1 MISKARIMTVN
12 EPWTLLI
19 EGAATLGISLTRD
32 QMKAFE
38 LYLKELNLWRKK
50 INLTSRKDDRE
61 IILKDLL
68 DSLTL
73 LKYLPQET
81 SVLDLGSG
89 AGFPGIPLRIVR
101 PGLKVVLL
109 EATRK
114 KVFFLKEVLRILK
127 LSGVNIYWTGE
138 EKGIGGLSASF
149 DFVVSRAFGS
159 LLAFASEGIGFLK
172 KGGILLAM
180 KGKKGR
186 EELEE
191 SLASLRSKGLGLDFV
206 ETIHI
211 PYLRHERNLIGLKK
225 N

>member
-1 MISKARIMTVN
+1 MTAK
-12 EPWTLLI
+12 EPWNLLI
-19 EGAATLGISLTRD
+19 EGAATLGISLTPD

-38 LYLKELNLWRKK
+38 LYLKALNLWRKK

-61 IILKDLL
+61 IILKDFL

-89 AGFPGIPLRIVR
+89 AGFPGIPLGIVR
-101 PGLKVVLL
+101 TGLKVVLL

-114 KVFFLKEVLRILK
+114 KFFFLKEVLRISK
-127 LSGVNIYWTGE
+127 LSEVKVRWTGE
-138 EKGIGGLSASF
+138 DKGIEDLSASF

-172 KGGILLAM
+172 EGGILLAM
-180 KGKKGR
+180 KGKRGP
-186 EELEE
+186 EELEK
-191 SLASLRSKGLGLDFV
+191 SLTSLKDMGLELNIL
-206 ETIHI
+206 EAIQL

-225 N
+225 IMS

>member
-1 MISKARIMTVN
+1 MTAK
-12 EPWTLLI
+12 EPWNLLI
-19 EGAATLGISLTRD
+19 EGAATLGISLTHD

-38 LYLKELNLWRKK
+38 LYLKALNLWRKK

-61 IILKDLL
+61 IILKDFL

-73 LKYLPQET
+73 LKYLPQDT

-101 PGLKVVLL
+101 PGLKIVLL

-114 KVFFLKEVLRILK
+114 KVFFLKEVLRISK
-127 LSGVNIYWTGE
+127 LSGVKVCWTGE
-138 EKGIGGLSASF
+138 GRGIEGLSASF

-180 KGKKGR
+180 KGKRGR
-186 EELEE
+186 EELEK
-191 SLASLRSKGLGLDFV
+191 SLASLEAMGLEPSFL
-206 ETIHI
+206 EAIQL
-211 PYLRHERNLIGLKK
+211 PYLRHDRNIIGLKK
-225 N
+225 K

>member
-1 MISKARIMTVN
+1 VTAK
-12 EPWTLLI
+12 EPWNLLL
-19 EGAATLGISLTRD
+19 EGAAILGISLTHD

-38 LYLKELNLWRKK
+38 RYLKELNLWRKK

-61 IILKDLL
+61 IILKDFL

-101 PGLKVVLL
+101 PDLKIVLL

-114 KVFFLKEVLRILK
+114 KVFFLKEVLRISK
-127 LSGVNIYWTGE
+127 LSGVEVRWTGE
-138 EKGIGGLSASF
+138 DRGVEDLSASF

-159 LLAFASEGIGFLK
+159 LLAFASEGVGFLK

-180 KGKKGR
+180 KGKRGR
-186 EELEE
+186 EELEK
-191 SLASLRSKGLGLDFV
+191 SLASLKDMGLELNFL
-206 ETIHI
+206 EAIQL

-225 N
+225 K

>member
-1 MISKARIMTVN
+1 MTAK
-12 EPWTLLI
+12 EPWNLLI
-19 EGAATLGISLTRD
+19 EGAATLGIPLTHN

-38 LYLKELNLWRKK
+38 LYLKALNLWRKK
-50 INLTSRKDDRE
+50 INLTSRKDDQE
-61 IILKDLL
+61 IILKDFL

-101 PGLKVVLL
+101 PGLKIVLL

-114 KVFFLKEVLRILK
+114 KVFFLREVLRISK
-127 LSGVNIYWTGE
+127 LSGVKVRWTGE
-138 EKGIGGLSASF
+138 DGGIEDLSAGF

-159 LLAFASEGIGFLK
+159 LLAFASEGIGFLR

-180 KGKKGR
+180 KGKRGR

-191 SLASLRSKGLGLDFV
+191 SLASLEAMGLEPSFV
-206 ETIHI
+206 EAIQL
-211 PYLRHERNLIGLKK
+211 PYLRHDRNLIGLKK
-225 N
+225 K